1 MELLEKYDHVEIK
14 RSEKESTPLYS
25 VIEPKLTAAESK
37 AVGDWKKLA
46 TPQMISALRSE
57 PDVSSRWEAFRDKIL
72 AKLPKS
78 DNAYFAAKKIT
89 GMALGYGVIGLL
101 IDDDNLEE
109 IMINGIG
116 VPVFVY
122 HRKWGM
128 CRTNIAFSSPDAI
141 DDLIGELCYVNKKE
155 KKEIID
161 IAAIDG
167 NRINVTADPLPS
179 KGSTIT
185 IRKQRRS
192 IFSVVE
198 LIEQGTL
205 SPELAA
211 FLWLAVE
218 GMKLTPANLIIAGSI
233 GSGKTT
239 LLNSLMPFMPPNHR
253 VITIEDTRE
262 LSLPSFLHWVPM
274 NTRPPNPRGEGGV
287 DMLDL
292 VENSLRMRPDRIVV
306 GEVRRKREAEVLFE
320 AMHTGHSV
328 YGTFH
333 AERAYQVV
341 KRLTNPPMDIPKTVL
356 ESLHLIAV
364 QYRNRRT
371 GKRRTFEIAE
381 VMVTDAEEPEINVL
395 FQWDAKTDS
404 VKQVN
409 KSLRVMEEISMHTG
423 LSEPEIKK
431 NLKDKETILAWML
444 EHQIKDVESVGKV
457 VSEYYRDEKR
467 VLDIAK
473 SKGDYSEI

>member
-1 MELLEKYDHVEIK
+1 MELLDKYDHVEIR
-14 RSEKESTPLYS
+14 RSEKEAAPLYS

-37 AVGDWKKLA
+37 AIEDWKKLA

-57 PDVSSRWEAFRDKIL
+57 PDVSARWEKLREQVI
-72 AKLPKS
+72 AKLPNS
-78 DNAYFAAKKIT
+78 DNAYFAAKRIA
-89 GMALGYGVIGLL
+89 GMALGYGTIGLL

-239 LLNSLMPFMPPNHR
+239 TLNALSTFIPPGER
-253 VITIEDTRE
+253 VITIEDTFE
-262 LSLPSFLHWVPM
+262 LNLDNIENKVQLEAK
-274 NTRPPNPRGEGGV
+274 GEY
-287 DMLDL
+287 DMDALLRDT
-292 VENSLRMRPDRIVV
+292 LRMRPDRIVV

-381 VMVTDAEEPEINVL
+381 IMVTDAEEPEINVL
-395 FQWDAKTDS
+395 FKWDAKTDS